1 MLEPLL
7 LQWLKLHAFSLFAND
22 VYSRALQLLTELEH
36 VSHLVTF
43 GAGGGGGRGDQI
55 DGKEVWQHASTTAT
69 DAGRERALA
78 HKANATTVSAL
89 RTCSACCLYQYADT
103 C

>member
-22 VYSRALQLLTELEH
+22 VYSRALQLLTQLEH

-43 GAGGGGGRGDQI
+43 GAGGGGGG
-55 DGKEVWQHASTTAT
+55 GGGGEVWQHASTTAT

-78 HKANATTVSAL
+78 HKANTTV
-89 RTCSACCLYQYADT
+89 C
-103 C
+103 